1 MAQTQQERVLYI
13 VACAAPPTRDLQVLI
28 RLAQADQ
35 WKVASSRPHRHGAF
49 SMLPSWNS

>member
-1 MAQTQQERVLYI
+1 MTQAQQGRVLYI

-35 WKVASSRPHRHGAF
+35 WNVCVIATPSARSF
-49 SMLPSWNS
+49 LMLLSWNG